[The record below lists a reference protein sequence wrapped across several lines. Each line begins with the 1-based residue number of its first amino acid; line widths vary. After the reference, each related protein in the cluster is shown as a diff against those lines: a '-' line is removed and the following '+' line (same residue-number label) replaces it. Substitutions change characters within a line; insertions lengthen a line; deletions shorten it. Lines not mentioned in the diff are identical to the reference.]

1 MGKRIC
7 KANEQIKM
15 YGIYRT
21 IYTIFIDISFHLW
34 YHTGIHFRKVVCIMN
49 DLFGE
54 YGKTTV
60 VVLVFVGLFA
70 IVGWAVA
77 SGEGS
82 YIGQLFQNTIDSF
95 HSQSGITN
103 P

>member
-1 MGKRIC
+1 
-7 KANEQIKM
+7 
-15 YGIYRT
+15 
-21 IYTIFIDISFHLW
+21 
-34 YHTGIHFRKVVCIMN
+34 MN